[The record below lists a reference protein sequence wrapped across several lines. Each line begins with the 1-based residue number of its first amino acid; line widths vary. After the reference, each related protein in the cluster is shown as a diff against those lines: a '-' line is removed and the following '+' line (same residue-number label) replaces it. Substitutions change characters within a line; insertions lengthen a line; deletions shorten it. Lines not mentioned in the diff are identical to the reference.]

1 MYWNNPILEFT
12 WPSDQNP
19 IQGQHLF
26 YNPSCRF
33 DNVVTNQR
41 LQDLCNWANN
51 CLLHDGI
58 DLFVTDQRNH
68 YDIANLV
75 KLNMWIADIRKQG
88 IVKPWLMLDEG
99 NGTYTAGT
107 GDSRLRCLECI
118 PEIQTVPAFV
128 STCESRSHLY
138 SDLEPVTTFDQ
149 FATLCCADPG
159 QLFLFKFADNQ
170 ATHGMYWY
178 EYNSAKTRS
187 VTPGESWCVD
197 VFARYADTQ
206 SNLIIDK
213 TWFDQLVPWH
223 NYAE

>member
-1 MYWNNPILEFT
+1 
-12 WPSDQNP
+12 
-19 IQGQHLF
+19 
-26 YNPSCRF
+26 
-33 DNVVTNQR
+33 
-41 LQDLCNWANN
+41 
-51 CLLHDGI
+51 
-58 DLFVTDQRNH
+58 
-68 YDIANLV
+68 
-75 KLNMWIADIRKQG
+75 MWIADIRKQG
-88 IVKPWLMLDEG
+88 IIKPWLMLDEG
-99 NGTYTAGT
+99 NGTFTAGT

-118 PEIQTVPAFV
+118 SEIQTVPAFV
-128 STCESRSHLY
+128 STCESRAHLY

-149 FATLCCADPG
+149 FATLCRADPG

-213 TWFDQLVPWH
+213 PWFDQLVPWH

>member
-1 MYWNNPILEFT
+1 
-12 WPSDQNP
+12 
-19 IQGQHLF
+19 
-26 YNPSCRF
+26 
-33 DNVVTNQR
+33 
-41 LQDLCNWANN
+41 
-51 CLLHDGI
+51 
-58 DLFVTDQRNH
+58 
-68 YDIANLV
+68 
-75 KLNMWIADIRKQG
+75 
-88 IVKPWLMLDEG
+88 
-99 NGTYTAGT
+99 
-107 GDSRLRCLECI
+107 
-118 PEIQTVPAFV
+118 VPAFV
-128 STCESRSHLY
+128 STCESRAHLY

-159 QLFLFKFADNQ
+159 QLFLFKFANDQ